1 MPEDKTLAQPPN
13 WISLHNATKPEALVA
28 IGPDRSITWSE
39 LYERSRALAKRLFDM
54 GLRPGDQACLM
65 SYNLPWY
72 YEIGQACWW
81 LDVGIVLI
89 GYRLK
94 APEIEYIVQN
104 SDSKVFFFL
113 QEFAE
118 RIHPERESYKNVLP
132 GGFISSKPCDL
143 PGSSLYNE
151 LFINTP
157 DVDLE
162 NLMAPEKVGDTMI
175 YTSGTTGRPKGAAR
189 KADFVKKAGVMEYL
203 FATIELLKFQPD
215 EVQLICCP
223 LYHSA
228 PAFFGL
234 IPFIMGGTLVLQPRW
249 DPVEFLRLVDAHKVT
264 STHIVPTM
272 VTQLLQVPEETA
284 KQYDFTSMRATVCG
298 AAPLFPQYKTAFLDR
313 FGDVLYEYYG
323 ATETGVNTFISPR
336 EMRQRPSSVGR
347 AFADN
352 ELKIFDSAGH
362 EVPDGERGVLY
373 MSNAIMMDG
382 YYKNEKATRDCF
394 IDKYMTVGDVAV
406 RDHEGYIYIVDRV
419 KDMIIRGGV
428 NIYPAEVE
436 EVLCE
441 MPGIRDAAV
450 VGKFDPE
457 WGEVV
462 VAFVVA
468 NPESTPMVDEIKAY
482 CLERMAVDKVPV
494 LVSFIHEIP
503 RTPTGKVLKRELREL
518 VKDMD
523 APPQ

>member
-1 MPEDKTLAQPPN
+1 MPEDKTLPQPPN
-13 WISLHNATKPEALVA
+13 WISLHKAAKPNALVV
-28 IGPDRSITWSE
+28 IGPDRSMTWSE
-39 LYERSRALAKRLFDM
+39 LYERSRALAKRLYAM

-72 YEIGQACWW
+72 HEISQACWW
-81 LDVGIVLI
+81 LDVGMVMV

-104 SDSKVFFFL
+104 SDSRVFFFL
-113 QEFAE
+113 DEFAE
-118 RIHPERESYKNVLP
+118 RLHPERDSYQNVVP
-132 GGFISSKPCDL
+132 GGFVSSRACGL
-143 PGSSLYNE
+143 PGSTPYEE
-151 LFINTP
+151 LFLNTP

-162 NLMAPEKVGDTMI
+162 NLEAPEKVGDTMI

-203 FATIELLKFQPD
+203 FAGISLLKFQSD
-215 EVQLICCP
+215 EVHLICCP

-234 IPFIMGGTLVLQPRW
+234 VPFMMGGTLVLQPRW

-272 VTQLLQVPEETA
+272 VSQLLQVPEETA
-284 KQYDFTSMRATVCG
+284 RPYDFTSMRTVICG
-298 AAPLFPQYKTAFLDR
+298 AAPLFPQYKIAFLDR

-323 ATETGVNTFISPR
+323 STETGVNTFISPQ
-336 EMRQRPSSVGR
+336 EMRQRPTSVGR

-352 ELKIFDSAGH
+352 ELKIYDSAGR

-373 MSNAIMMDG
+373 MTNSIMMDG
-382 YYKNEKATRDCF
+382 YYKNERATQECF

-436 EVLCE
+436 AVLCE
-441 MPGIRDAAV
+441 MPGIRDVAV
-450 VGKFDPE
+450 VGKPDSE

-462 VAFVVA
+462 VAFVVGENDSPPA
-468 NPESTPMVDEIKAY
+468 IEEIKAY
-482 CLERMAVDKVPV
+482 CLERMASHKVPV
-494 LVSFIHEIP
+494 LVQYIREIP

-518 VKDMD
+518 VKDMEV
-523 APPQ
+523 PPR